1 MRDIMK
7 EDSAIFFRII
17 LLPITFLLAI
27 SASPWLLADSS
38 TIDFSEV
45 ASGIYLH
52 RGRHEEMKPDNLG
65 DIANIGFIV
74 GSRSV
79 AVIDPGGSPQIGQ
92 VMRRAI
98 EATTSLPVSHV
109 IFTHIHPDH
118 IFGSSAF
125 SDIEQVLAH
134 RNFTRA
140 LIQRGDFYRNRF
152 SSLLGKTDISP
163 YLKPTVNISDKIQI
177 DLGDR
182 LLTIRAHKPAH
193 TDHDLSIFD
202 ESTKTLWASDLI
214 FSERIP
220 SLDGS
225 LIGWLE
231 VMNTLAALQPVLV
244 IPGHGKPASWQTVS
258 GPQHRYLTTLITQT
272 RVLLRNNKRL
282 SDALDMVAGEE
293 QKKWKLFEL
302 HHRGNVTRAYTELE
316 WE

>member
-1 MRDIMK
+1 MK
-7 EDSAIFFRII
+7 EGLAIFFQII
-17 LLPITFLLAI
+17 LLPITFMLAI
-27 SASPWLLADSS
+27 SASPRLLADSS

-45 ASGIYLH
+45 APGIYLH
-52 RGRHEEMKPDNLG
+52 RGRHEEMQPDNLG

-79 AVIDPGGSPQIGQ
+79 AVIDPGGSPKIGQ
-92 VMRRAI
+92 AMRRAI
-98 EATTSLPVSHV
+98 EATTDLPVSHV

-125 SDIEQVLAH
+125 ADIEKVLAH
-134 RNFTRA
+134 RNFVRA
-140 LIQRGDFYRNRF
+140 LVQRGDFYRKRF
-152 SSLLGKTDISP
+152 SLLLDDIDISP

-177 DLGDR
+177 DLGGR

-202 ESTKTLWASDLI
+202 ESSKTLWASDLI

-225 LIGWLE
+225 LSGWLQ
-231 VMNTLAALQPVLV
+231 VMNALETLQPALV
-244 IPGHGKPASWQTVS
+244 IPGHGKPGGWQTVS
-258 GPQHRYLTTLITQT
+258 GPQHRYLTSLITQT
-272 RVLLRNNKRL
+272 RVLLDKNKRL
-282 SDALDMVAGEE
+282 SDVLEMVAGEE
-293 QKKWKLFEL
+293 RNKWKLFEL